1 MPVWEKR
8 CPKCGRPIDL
18 DTESS
23 KMYCNYCNTQFWTDE
38 FIHERTP
45 YHKKEEKRSDFL
57 DAFLAVDSKN
67 DSFSD
72 DGYARYDNSD
82 PSCGFV
88 EKNAKSNQKLWEIK
102 PDESWF
108 FGGCRNLAF
117 FSFALALSGTSLGAI
132 GTLLCWFLGFLLVLI
147 FALPACLSFLEVALN
162 KKYKQK
168 IGPLRVGTLASTIVF
183 VAVIATVALCI
194 NAFYQPAYC
203 GSYLPTQTL
212 DRIGTAEETNYDLK
226 GQIHLDVDKDGY
238 VLEYSFELPNQMQK
252 TISGSY
258 TEKNGLLAFDNPSLE
273 MRSNKKVYATIDLT
287 QYGHGFLIIE
297 LEL

>member
-8 CPKCGRPIDL
+8 CPKCNYPMRIDTQCSKVTCPHCRERYF
-18 DTESS
+18 TE
-23 KMYCNYCNTQFWTDE
+23 E
-38 FIHERTP
+38 VLHERTP
-45 YHKKEEKRSDFL
+45 YHKKEEKRSGVL
-57 DAFLAVDSKN
+57 DAFLAVDSKD

-72 DGYARYDNSD
+72 DSYARYDNSE
-82 PSCGFV
+82 PSFGFV

-102 PDESWF
+102 SDESWF

-117 FSFALALSGTSLGAI
+117 FSFALALSGTAFGAM

-183 VAVIATVALCI
+183 VTVIATVALCI

-203 GSYLPTQTL
+203 GSYHPTQNI
-212 DRIGTAEETNYDLK
+212 DYIGTAEETNYDLK
-226 GQIHLDVDKDGY
+226 GQIHLHVDKDGY
-238 VLEYSFELPNQMQK
+238 VLEYSFELPNQIQK

-258 TEKNGLLAFDNPSLE
+258 TEKNGILAFDDPSLE
-273 MRSNKKVYATIDLT
+273 MRSNKKVYVTIDLT

-297 LEL
+297 LEQ